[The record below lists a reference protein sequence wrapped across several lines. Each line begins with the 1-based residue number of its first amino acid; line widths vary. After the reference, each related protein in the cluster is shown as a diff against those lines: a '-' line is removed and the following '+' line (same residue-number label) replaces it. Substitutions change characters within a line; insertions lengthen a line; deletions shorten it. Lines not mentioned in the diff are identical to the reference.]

1 MLTLSH
7 MLNSGAD
14 NDVVFTAPDRSPI
27 TYSQLRSQV
36 KDIGEQISSLGLRNG
51 DRVAI
56 VLPNGPEAATSFFCV
71 ANYFT
76 AAPLN
81 PSFTKQEYDFYL
93 QDIAPK
99 LIIVEEGSKNPV
111 LESASELNI
120 PVVETRVRDTDP
132 AGVFN
137 LFDTKVEATPNVE
150 QDTVL
155 VLHTS
160 GTTSRPK
167 MVPLLNS
174 NVTSAAQGI
183 VNTLELTSN
192 DHALNVM
199 PLFHIHGI
207 SVLISTVM
215 QGASICCTNG
225 FFAVRRFLEIARQEK
240 ITWYSAVPTI
250 QQAVLRQ
257 AQRNP
262 SLAHELGLRLIR
274 SSSASLPPKVFKSMT
289 ELFQCPVLEAYAMT
303 ETGSQIIC
311 NPISKQKA
319 GHVGVVTTTDV
330 KIIDGEICVRGA
342 NLTPGYLN
350 NVKANTECFVDGWF
364 HTGDV
369 GKFDED
375 GYLKITGRSKE
386 IIIRGAEKISPL
398 EVDNVLTGH
407 PSVDQAV
414 TFAVSHETLGEDVA
428 AVIVL
433 RDGCTV
439 TEQEIKEHARNHL
452 TGFKVPKTITILDE
466 IPKGPTG
473 KVQRIGMAEKLGLD
487 K

>member
-7 MLNSGAD
+7 ILNSGAD
-14 NDVVFTAPDRSPI
+14 HDVVLTAPDRLPI
-27 TYSQLRSQV
+27 TYSQLRSHV
-36 KDIGEQISSLGLRNG
+36 KDIGEQISSVGLRNG
-51 DRVAI
+51 DRVVI
-56 VLPNGPEAATSFFCV
+56 VLPNGPEAVTSFFCV

-81 PSFTKQEYDFYL
+81 PNFTKQEYDLYL
-93 QDIAPK
+93 KDIKPK
-99 LIIVEEGSKNPV
+99 LIIVEQGSKNPV

-120 PVVETRVRDTDP
+120 PVAEAQVRDTDP
-132 AGVFN
+132 AGVFT
-137 LFDTKVEATPNVE
+137 LFDTQVGATPNVA

-155 VLHTS
+155 LLHTS
-160 GTTSRPK
+160 GTTSSPK
-167 MVPLLNS
+167 TVPLLNS
-174 NVTSAAQGI
+174 NVTSAARGI
-183 VNTLELTSN
+183 VNALELTKD
-192 DHALNVM
+192 DHGLNMM
-199 PLFHIHGI
+199 PMFHTHGI

-225 FFAVRRFLEIARQEK
+225 IFAVRRFLEIAKQER

-250 QQAVLRQ
+250 QQVVLRQ
-257 AQRNP
+257 AQRTP
-262 SLAHELGLRLIR
+262 DLACELGLRLIR
-274 SSSASLPPKVFKSMT
+274 STSASLPPSVFESLTK
-289 ELFQCPVLEAYAMT
+289 LFQCPVIESYGMT
-303 ETGSQIIC
+303 ETASQIIS

-319 GHVGVVTTTDV
+319 GHVGVVTTPDV

-364 HTGDV
+364 RTGDL
-369 GKFDED
+369 GKFDKE

-386 IIIRGAEKISPL
+386 IIIKGAEKISPL

-428 AVIVL
+428 AVVVL

-473 KVQRIGMAEKLGLD
+473 KVQRIGLAQKLGLD

>member
-1 MLTLSH
+1 MTLTLNH
-7 MLNSGAD
+7 VLNSGAD
-14 NDVVFTAPDRSPI
+14 HDIVFTAPDRSPI
-27 TYSQLRSQV
+27 THSQLRSLV
-36 KDIGEQISSLGLRNG
+36 KNIGEQISSLGLRNN

-81 PSFTKQEYDFYL
+81 TNFTKQEYDFYL

-111 LESASELNI
+111 LESAGELNI
-120 PVVETRVRDTDP
+120 PVAEARVRDTDP
-132 AGVFN
+132 AGVFT
-137 LFDTKVEATPNVE
+137 LFDTQVEATPNVD

-174 NVTSAAQGI
+174 NVTSAARGI
-183 VNTLELTSN
+183 VNTLELTSD

-225 FFAVRRFLEIARQEK
+225 FFAVRRFLEIARQER

-262 SLAHELGLRLIR
+262 GLARELGLRLIR
-274 SSSASLPPKVFKSMT
+274 SSSASLPPAVFESMT

-303 ETGSQIIC
+303 ETASQIIC

-330 KIIDGEICVRGA
+330 KIIDGEICVQGA

-350 NVKANTECFVDGWF
+350 NAKANTECFVDDWF
-364 HTGDV
+364 HTGDL
-369 GKFDED
+369 GKFDEE

-386 IIIRGAEKISPL
+386 VIIRGAEKISPL

-414 TFAVSHETLGEDVA
+414 TFAVNHKTLGEDVA

-433 RDGCTV
+433 RDGCVV
-439 TEQEIKEHARNHL
+439 TEQELKEYARNHL
-452 TGFKVPKTITILDE
+452 TGFKVPKTIIIIEE

-473 KVQRIGMAEKLGLD
+473 KVQRIGLAEKLGLE
-487 K
+487 

>member
-1 MLTLSH
+1 MTLTLNH
-7 MLNSGAD
+7 VLNSGAD
-14 NDVVFTAPDRSPI
+14 HDIVFTAPDRLPI
-27 TYSQLRSQV
+27 THSQLRSLA
-36 KDIGEQISSLGLRNG
+36 KNIGEQISSLGLRNS

-81 PSFTKQEYDFYL
+81 PNFTKQEYDFYL

-111 LESASELNI
+111 LESAGELNI
-120 PVVETRVRDTDP
+120 PVAEARVRDTDP
-132 AGVFN
+132 AGVFT
-137 LFDTKVEATPNVE
+137 LFDTQVEATPNVD

-174 NVTSAAQGI
+174 NVTSAARGI
-183 VNTLELTSN
+183 VNTLELTSD

-225 FFAVRRFLEIARQEK
+225 FFAVRRFLEIARQER

-262 SLAHELGLRLIR
+262 GLARELGLRLIR
-274 SSSASLPPKVFKSMT
+274 SSSASLPPAVFESMT

-303 ETGSQIIC
+303 ETASQIIC

-330 KIIDGEICVRGA
+330 KIIDGEICVQGA

-350 NVKANTECFVDGWF
+350 NAKANTECFVDDWF
-364 HTGDV
+364 HTGDL
-369 GKFDED
+369 GKFDEE

-386 IIIRGAEKISPL
+386 VIIRGAEKISPL

-414 TFAVSHETLGEDVA
+414 TFAVSHKTLGEDVA

-433 RDGCTV
+433 RDGRAV
-439 TEQEIKEHARNHL
+439 TEQELKEYARNHL
-452 TGFKVPKTITILDE
+452 TGFKVPKTIIIIDE

-473 KVQRIGMAEKLGLD
+473 KVQRIGLAGKLGLE
-487 K
+487 